1 MYPKKMSKRVLLN
14 RVAWIN
20 KALEDIQSLPLENY
34 ALFSKNKRTL
44 RAAETY
50 LRRALEGLLD
60 LGRYILTNGFGVNA
74 AEYEEVAQKL
84 DENNVLSK
92 EEVGLLKAV
101 ARQCRRLVHARQEV
115 NDEALYKMCKEG
127 LHGFI
132 CLKEGYA
139 AWIHDYLKETGQD

>member
-1 MYPKKMSKRVLLN
+1 MSKRVLLN

-34 ALFSKNKRTL
+34 IVFSENKRTL

-60 LGRYILTNGFGVNA
+60 LGQYILTNGFGVNV

-84 DENNVLSK
+84 DENNVLTK
-92 EEVGLLKAV
+92 EEVALLKAV
-101 ARQCRRLVHARQEV
+101 AKQCRRLVHARHEV
-115 NDEALYKMCKEG
+115 SDEELYKMCKEG
-127 LHGFI
+127 LNGFI
-132 CLKEGYA
+132 CLKEAYSV
-139 AWIHDYLKETGQD
+139 WIHAYLRKIEQG